1 MNWRFRN
8 RPAVS
13 SAESGKLAGS
23 SQHGAGHLTGTR
35 SGPLI
40 GDIEV
45 PGDKSMSHRALILG
59 GLARGQTLISGMLE
73 GDDVLHTAEAV
84 RAFGA
89 GVERL
94 GIGTWRVEG
103 QQWRTPDR
111 PIDCGNS
118 GTGARLLMG
127 AAAGFPLKVTFTGD
141 ASLSSR
147 PMERV
152 LGPLRQMSARTE
164 GSTLPV
170 TVHGGGLT
178 GIRFVNERASAQ
190 VKSAVLLAGLNA
202 SGPVEVIE
210 PAPSRDH
217 TENMLRAFG
226 CDVAITDQTIRLGQR
241 RELTATTVRIPGD
254 PSSAAFPVV
263 AGLLVPGSDV
273 TLRGLMVNPLRT
285 GLLTSLREMGA
296 DLALVNVRV
305 EGNEPVADLRVRA
318 SALTGIDVPAARA
331 PSMIDEYPI
340 LAVAAAFASGRTVMR
355 GLSELRV
362 KESDRLAAMVEGLT
376 ACGIDARAEA
386 DSLIVEGAGSSARGG
401 GEIDARHDHRI
412 AMTFLVFGLAS
423 RLPVTVNSADMI
435 ATSFPGFAPLMQS
448 IGAQIS

>member
-1 MNWRFRN
+1 
-8 RPAVS
+8 
-13 SAESGKLAGS
+13 
-23 SQHGAGHLTGTR
+23 
-35 SGPLI
+35 
-40 GDIEV
+40 
-45 PGDKSMSHRALILG
+45 
-59 GLARGQTLISGMLE
+59 
-73 GDDVLHTAEAV
+73 
-84 RAFGA
+84 
-89 GVERL
+89 
-94 GIGTWRVEG
+94 
-103 QQWRTPDR
+103 
-111 PIDCGNS
+111 
-118 GTGARLLMG
+118 MG

-202 SGPVEVIE
+202 SGPIEVIE
-210 PAPSRDH
+210 SAPSRDH

-296 DLALVNVRV
+296 NLALVNVRV

-412 AMTFLVFGLAS
+412 AMSFLVFGLAS
-423 RLPVTVNSADMI
+423 HSPVRVNGAEMI
-435 ATSFPGFAPLMQS
+435 ATSFPGFAPLMRS
-448 IGAQIS
+448 MGAQIS